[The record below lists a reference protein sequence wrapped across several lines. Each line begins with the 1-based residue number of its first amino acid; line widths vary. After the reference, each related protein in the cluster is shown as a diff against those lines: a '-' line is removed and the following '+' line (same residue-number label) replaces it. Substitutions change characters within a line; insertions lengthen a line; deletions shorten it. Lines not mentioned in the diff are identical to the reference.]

1 MKSGNFQ
8 AFMNQWLAEMA
19 TSPLPPT
26 SLPGG
31 IEAGGGGEEGGG
43 GGGALIHSPPV
54 ESTGKENNGGGSVKH
69 DGQDE
74 GVGERSGLKRGE
86 EEVSNSSGLHKC
98 QYCAKHYSSSH
109 SLRTHEKWHRGDLG
123 HPCSH
128 CDKKFRNPSEVRR
141 HEMTHTGEKPHKC
154 PHCPTKFIQK
164 VLYVIIIQI
173 IHLLIR
179 NIPEKFLGLFFKR
192 FSLFSHIQD
201 KGQSKQSPVHQ
212 QLQLI
217 SHPRNWCCWIGL

>member
-1 MKSGNFQ
+1 
-8 AFMNQWLAEMA
+8 MA

-26 SLPGG
+26 PLPGG

-54 ESTGKENNGGGSVKH
+54 ESTGKENSGGGSMKL
-69 DGQDE
+69 DGKEE

-86 EEVSNSSGLHKC
+86 EEVSNPSGLHKC

-164 VLYVIIIQI
+164 VHLMGKSSIPSSQTSQRNFLIKCPVDWFIYRTERPKSCLSTLIQFV
-173 IHLLIR
+173 
-179 NIPEKFLGLFFKR
+179 FLGVGVDRKDFGHSIL
-192 FSLFSHIQD
+192 HMIQ
-201 KGQSKQSPVHQ
+201 STES
-212 QLQLI
+212 
-217 SHPRNWCCWIGL
+217 